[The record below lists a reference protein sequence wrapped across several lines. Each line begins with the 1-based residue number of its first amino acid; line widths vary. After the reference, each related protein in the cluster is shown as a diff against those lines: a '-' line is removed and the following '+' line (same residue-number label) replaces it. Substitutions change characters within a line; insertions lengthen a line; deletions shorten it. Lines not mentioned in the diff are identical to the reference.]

1 MWLQN
6 EEVIFF
12 LPAER
17 QVLQESLQTGILR
30 LLPSG
35 APGGVGSGEL
45 WRKPPRTEIA
55 THGPPRLAPYNN
67 WMQQGISEPPK
78 HGFNGITWR

>member
-55 THGPPRLAPYNN
+55 TTARRGSLRT
-67 WMQQGISEPPK
+67 
-78 HGFNGITWR
+78 ITGCSKAFLSRPSTGLMG